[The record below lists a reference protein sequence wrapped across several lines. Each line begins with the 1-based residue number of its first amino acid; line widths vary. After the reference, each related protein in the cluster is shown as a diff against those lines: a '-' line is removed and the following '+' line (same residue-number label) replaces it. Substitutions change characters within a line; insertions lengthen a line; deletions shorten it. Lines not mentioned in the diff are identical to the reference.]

1 MARMLVDGDD
11 VVVRLAL
18 RERAAAR
25 RREVRVP
32 LAAVRRVTV
41 EADWWRAL
49 RGVPRRGVSVPGAR
63 STGTRR
69 HQAGVDFVVV
79 RPGEPVVCV
88 ELRPPAPFR
97 LLAVRAPT
105 PAAARAVARD
115 LVRAA
120 PGLDT
125 STPCRQPLPVPEE
138 DPGGAT
144 TPLPEAA
151 PLPRGR

>member
-25 RREVRVP
+25 HRDVRVP
-32 LAAVRRVTV
+32 LTAVRRVTV

-49 RGVPRRGVSVPGAR
+49 RGVPRRGVAVPGVR
-63 STGTRR
+63 CVGTRR

-79 RPGEPVVCV
+79 RSGEPVVCV

-97 LLAVRAPT
+97 LLSVSAPT
-105 PAAARAVARD
+105 PAKARAMALR

-125 STPCRQPLPVPEE
+125 STPCRQPLPVPGE
-138 DPGGAT
+138 D
-144 TPLPEAA
+144 AA
-151 PLPRGR
+151 PDRSRSAGSGS